1 MFASLIP
8 LGGDLCGRN
17 IVIRFFYLRFQTG
30 AAEVTWVIADH
41 SAAPGSKE
49 LTVTKGQQ
57 VEVLENGSNI
67 SGVNT
72 SEWTHVRLLVAPGQ
86 LDPPPEGLVPT
97 SALKQPPPVSSKTSP
112 SRKTSGQQQQQLQQP
127 PPPPPPP
134 QHCHQQQTS
143 GQVQAVSFSGGIVS
157 GVPSSSAI
165 GTAGSSSP
173 VITNVAAAGPA
184 LPDETG
190 KRCVSC
196 EHQFEIEPAQSFDT
210 EMQNEIHRIAYNTVG
225 MHPASD

>member
-1 MFASLIP
+1 M
-8 LGGDLCGRN
+8 
-17 IVIRFFYLRFQTG
+17 
-30 AAEVTWVIADH
+30 TWVIADH

-86 LDPPPEGLVPT
+86 VDPPPEGLVPT

-112 SRKTSGQQQQQLQQP
+112 SRKVPGQQQQQQQ
-127 PPPPPPP
+127 
-134 QHCHQQQTS
+134 QQQSHYHQQQSTS
-143 GQVQAVSFSGGIVS
+143 QIQTAASSGGITTVS
-157 GVPSSSAI
+157 SGATGIP
-165 GTAGSSSP
+165 GSSSS
-173 VITNVAAAGPA
+173 VVGTGIVASGGLSAQNVPPSSI

-190 KRCVSC
+190 ERNISLDNSKRKKCM
-196 EHQFEIEPAQSFDT
+196 QT
-210 EMQNEIHRIAYNTVG
+210 ERLDSTVD
-225 MHPASD
+225 SRLRKD

>member
-1 MFASLIP
+1 M
-8 LGGDLCGRN
+8 
-17 IVIRFFYLRFQTG
+17 
-30 AAEVTWVIADH
+30 IADH

-86 LDPPPEGLVPT
+86 VDPPPEGLVPT

-112 SRKTSGQQQQQLQQP
+112 SRKVPGQQQQQ
-127 PPPPPPP
+127 
-134 QHCHQQQTS
+134 QQQLHYQQQS
-143 GQVQAVSFSGGIVS
+143 SSQVQTVASNGGFATA
-157 GVPSSSAI
+157 SSAA
-165 GTAGSSSP
+165 GVAGSSSTVATSVTP
-173 VITNVAAAGPA
+173 VLPIQNVPV

-190 KRCVSC
+190 
-196 EHQFEIEPAQSFDT
+196 
-210 EMQNEIHRIAYNTVG
+210 EMIVLYESK
-225 MHPASD
+225 M